1 MLRRRSKHPLLAE
14 IPARQGS
21 PSRPAALGRAE
32 LQAFA
37 GLGGELAASRA
48 VLTTGAARSAVALGL
63 AATAAAQ
70 GRRVALLE
78 CDLTAPALA
87 VTLGLDATPGLHE
100 YLRGETGAAQLLQ
113 PLTLAGPASGG
124 ASEPL
129 VCIVAGTPEPDPV
142 ALLDSDRCDQ
152 AIQKLRRAYDLL
164 AIVGP
169 ALEKDADALLALAEH
184 ADATIA
190 CGGRADISR
199 RLPAPVTGR
208 VVVANP
214 S

>member
-1 MLRRRSKHPLLAE
+1 MLRRGSKRPLLAE
-14 IPARQGS
+14 IPMRQDA

-32 LQAFA
+32 LQAFS
-37 GLGGELAASRA
+37 GLARELSGSGS
-48 VLTTGAARSAVALGL
+48 VLATGPARSAVALGL
-63 AATAAAQ
+63 AAAAVAQ

-78 CDLTAPALA
+78 CDLATPALA
-87 VTLGLDATPGLHE
+87 PALGLDATPGLHE
-100 YLRGETGAAQLLQ
+100 YLLGETEAAQLLQ

-129 VCIVAGTPEPDPV
+129 VCIVAGTPEPAPV

-169 ALEKDADALLALAEH
+169 PLGKDAETLLALAEH

-190 CGGRADISR
+190 CGGQADVPK
-199 RLPAPVTGR
+199 RLSAPVTGR
-208 VVVANP
+208 VVVA
-214 S
+214 

>member
-1 MLRRRSKHPLLAE
+1 MLRRRPKPPLLAE
-14 IPARQGS
+14 IPVRQDS

-32 LQAFA
+32 LQAFS
-37 GLGGELAASRA
+37 GLALELDGSGA
-48 VLTTGAARSAVALGL
+48 VLTTGPARSAVALGL
-63 AATAAAQ
+63 AAAAVAQ

-78 CDLTAPALA
+78 CDLAAPALA
-87 VTLGLDATPGLHE
+87 LTLGLDATPGLRE
-100 YLRGETGAAQLLQ
+100 YLLGETGATQLLQ

-129 VCIVAGTPEPDPV
+129 VCIVAGAPEPAPA

-152 AIQKLRRAYDLL
+152 AIDKLRRAYDLL

-169 ALEKDADALLALAEH
+169 SLEGGDALLALSEH
-184 ADATIA
+184 AGVTLA
-190 CGGRADISR
+190 CGEKANIPR

-208 VVVANP
+208 VVLG
-214 S
+214 

>member
-1 MLRRRSKHPLLAE
+1 MLRRGSKRPLLAE
-14 IPARQGS
+14 IPVRQDA

-32 LQAFA
+32 LQAFS
-37 GLGGELAASRA
+37 GLARELSGSSS
-48 VLTTGAARSAVALGL
+48 VLATGPARSTVALGL
-63 AATAAAQ
+63 AAAAVAQ

-78 CDLTAPALA
+78 CDLATPALA
-87 VTLGLDATPGLHE
+87 LTLGLDATPGLHE
-100 YLRGETGAAQLLQ
+100 YLLGETGAAHLLQ

-129 VCIVAGTPEPDPV
+129 VCIVAGAPEPAPV

-169 ALEKDADALLALAEH
+169 PLEKDAETLLALAEH
-184 ADATIA
+184 ADTTIA
-190 CGGRADISR
+190 CGGQAELRK
-199 RLPAPVTGR
+199 RLPPPVTGR
-208 VVVANP
+208 VVVA
-214 S
+214 

>member
-1 MLRRRSKHPLLAE
+1 MFGRRPKPPLLAE
-14 IPARQGS
+14 IPARQES

-32 LQAFA
+32 LQAFS
-37 GLGGELAASRA
+37 GLARDLTGSGS
-48 VLTTGAARSAVALGL
+48 VLTTGSARSAVALGL
-63 AATAAAQ
+63 AAAAVAQ

-78 CDLTAPALA
+78 CDLAAPALA

-100 YLRGETGAAQLLQ
+100 YLLGETGAVQLLQ
-113 PLTLAGPASGG
+113 PLMLAGPASGA

-129 VCIVAGTPEPDPV
+129 VCIVAGTPEPAPV

-169 ALEKDADALLALAEH
+169 ALDKDADTLVALTEH

-190 CGGRADISR
+190 CGGEADLPK

-208 VVVANP
+208 VVVG
-214 S
+214 

>member
-1 MLRRRSKHPLLAE
+1 MLRRGSKPPLLAE
-14 IPARQGS
+14 IPVREDA
-21 PSRPAALGRAE
+21 PSRPAALGRDE
-32 LQAFA
+32 LQAFS
-37 GLGGELAASRA
+37 GLAQGLNGSGA
-48 VLTTGAARSAVALGL
+48 VLTTGPARSAVALGL
-63 AATAAAQ
+63 AAAAVAQ

-78 CDLTAPALA
+78 CDLATPALA
-87 VTLGLDATPGLHE
+87 LTLGLDATPGLHE
-100 YLRGETGAAQLLQ
+100 YLLGETGATQLLQ

-129 VCIVAGTPEPDPV
+129 VCIVAGTPEPAPV

-169 ALEKDADALLALAEH
+169 PLGKDAETLLALAEH

-190 CGGRADISR
+190 CGGRTEVPKRMS
-199 RLPAPVTGR
+199 PPVTGR
-208 VVVANP
+208 VVLG
-214 S
+214 